1 MTPLEVRR
9 LLHHGGY
16 IPIPCRGKIPVVP
29 RWQKRTETN
38 DQELELWSRMFPDAT
53 NTGVL
58 CATVPC
64 VDIDILNP
72 EAAEAAEALIR
83 ERYEE
88 RGYILVR
95 IGLAPKRAVLFRTDE
110 PFKKIQVILIE
121 PN

>member
-1 MTPLEVRR
+1 MEGISRSPAAAKSPSCHDGRSGPRPTTRNLNCGRACFQTRRIPASCVR
-9 LLHHGGY
+9 
-16 IPIPCRGKIPVVP
+16 
-29 RWQKRTETN
+29 
-38 DQELELWSRMFPDAT
+38 
-53 NTGVL
+53 
-58 CATVPC
+58 PC

-110 PFKKIQVILIE
+110 PFKKIQVILIA
-121 PN
+121 PNGPNGK